1 MSLGGSSTTTVEQ
14 ELPKYME
21 DATKQAIKASQQAA
35 SIGYVPYMGPDVA
48 AMTPMQMAAFD
59 STNAAASAY
68 GLPTASSTGLPTAT
82 TYSNGMQGYS
92 SYPMYQQAVE
102 DFAKMYPGQYEA
114 IMAMFVNP
122 QTGAAPTYTKQPS
135 SGTQSASLLY
145 PTTGV

>member
-14 ELPKYME
+14 EIPAYME
-21 DATKQAIKASQQAA
+21 DAAKKALAASEQAA
-35 SIGYVPYMGPDVA
+35 AIGYVPYMGPDVA

-122 QTGAAPTYTKQPS
+122 QTGKMPTYGQPTS
-135 SGTQSASLLY
+135 TSLLY